1 VHQATGQH
9 KLAFYAAFAVSIGAM
24 MRGCPSRPE
33 TGLKD
38 RVAAMIGRLAL
49 VLREEA
55 DAAVSQRLASACH
68 PGLTH
73 RGSNADWSFELPRDF
88 GVKNAG

>member
-1 VHQATGQH
+1 VHQAKGQH
-9 KLAFYAAFAVSIGAM
+9 NLALYAAFAVSIAAT
-24 MRGCPSRPE
+24 MRGCRPE
-33 TGLKD
+33 MGVKD

-55 DAAVSQRLASACH
+55 DAAVSRRLASGCH

-73 RGSNADWSFELPRDF
+73 RESNADWSFELPEGF
-88 GVKNAG
+88 GVKNGE